1 MRLMALSLLAGG
13 VSGWAAGIADHADI
27 LAPDPLVARWS
38 SGSNT
43 SYTDGLKGGITWAFD
58 PALCDRLLPLFP
70 EESQVETAMSV
81 IQGFKKASDDDDDA
95 PNAKGAAAGGPKRL
109 NATGQPENA
118 FLSKMK

>member
-13 VSGWAAGIADHADI
+13 VSGWAAGITDHADI

-70 EESQVETAMSV
+70 EESLWRGPGYFFEPEAWNSARPSRHR
-81 IQGFKKASDDDDDA
+81 AS
-95 PNAKGAAAGGPKRL
+95 
-109 NATGQPENA
+109 
-118 FLSKMK
+118 